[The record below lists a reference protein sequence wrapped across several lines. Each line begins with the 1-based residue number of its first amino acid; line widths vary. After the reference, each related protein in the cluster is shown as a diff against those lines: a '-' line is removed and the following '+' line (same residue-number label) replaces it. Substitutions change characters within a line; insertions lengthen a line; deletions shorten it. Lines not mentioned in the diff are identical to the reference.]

1 MFDLKNIMNKVKL
14 ASQRNNVGPIGME
27 LAIEKIHLVQLEKD
41 SSGKI
46 RYHAKKSLAYS
57 CTREE
62 LLASPVKLK
71 KLLQQAFKSESFSG
85 RKVVTVMP
93 ANNVRI
99 MSVTY
104 QVNKGQKD
112 EAALLKLMEHRIQG
126 DLNDYVIDYLP
137 VRVNNEGEDR
147 LAVLAYAKRE
157 NIINYLESIRK
168 AGLEVKA
175 MEIGPSAIKRLIGT
189 ISKVEHSD
197 NVLVINFGCTKSYMT
212 LISGRRLLF
221 DHEVEFGEQ
230 PLLTQLSS
238 LLEVTLDA
246 ARELI
251 NRHGLALDNHSV
263 SLSKEETGI
272 DIPKSINEILKPL
285 FMKLADEINRA
296 LIYAAS
302 ETRGEPVKHVYLLG
316 SIARWKGADK
326 MLNLLVNIPV
336 SIPNP
341 IMMFGSDDEIENEH
355 VDDNISEIAVAT
367 GLALHSVAGN

>member
-341 IMMFGSDDEIENEH
+341 VMMFGSDDEIENEH
-355 VDDNISEIAVAT
+355 VADNISEIAVAT

>member
-197 NVLVINFGCTKSYMT
+197 NVLVINFGGTKSYMT

-251 NRHGLALDNHSV
+251 NKHGLALDNHSV

>member
-251 NRHGLALDNHSV
+251 NRHGLALDNTV
-263 SLSKEETGI
+263 SLSTAETGI

-341 IMMFGSDDEIENEH
+341 VMMFGSDDEIENEH
-355 VDDNISEIAVAT
+355 VADNISEIAVAT